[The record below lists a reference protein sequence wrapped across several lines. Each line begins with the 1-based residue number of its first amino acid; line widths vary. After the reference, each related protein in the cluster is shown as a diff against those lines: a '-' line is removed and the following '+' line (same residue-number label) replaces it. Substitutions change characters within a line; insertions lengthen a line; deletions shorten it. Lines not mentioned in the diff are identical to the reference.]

1 MWLEDMLEIAYKFD
15 FIKRV
20 NNITYQLINL
30 ETGEVY
36 IDPVTG
42 KELTGK
48 RKDLEEYIM
57 TNIEFQK
64 EYIAMLNKF
73 ITANDASYGN
83 ILDQREQ
90 SEITAQEESVEAA
103 SARAIVEDKQ

>member
-1 MWLEDMLEIAYKFD
+1 MANSEIAN
-15 FIKRV
+15 IK
-20 NNITYQLINL
+20 TINVARTL
-30 ETGEVY
+30 GYVIA

-48 RKDLEEYIM
+48 RKDLEEYIK

-103 SARAIVEDKQ
+103 SAGAVIEEKN